1 MPTRTEDQDNDEINV
16 ELNVEGNEE
25 RQGVLV
31 GNRYSSTPLQEHDNA
46 LFRIPARVVITTSRF
61 IRMNFVVLC
70 SIILFISILAGFILS
85 SSMRRTIATSF
96 APYRAGGPDEGAIGY
111 AFEHMFARL

>member
-25 RQGVLV
+25 RQGVLG

-46 LFRIPARVVITTSRF
+46 LFASQPEW
-61 IRMNFVVLC
+61 L
-70 SIILFISILAGFILS
+70 
-85 SSMRRTIATSF
+85 
-96 APYRAGGPDEGAIGY
+96 
-111 AFEHMFARL
+111 